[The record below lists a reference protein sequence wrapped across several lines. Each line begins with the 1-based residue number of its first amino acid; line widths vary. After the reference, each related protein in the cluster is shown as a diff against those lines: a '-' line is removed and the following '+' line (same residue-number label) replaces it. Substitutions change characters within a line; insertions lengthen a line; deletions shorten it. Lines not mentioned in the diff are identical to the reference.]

1 MDIKLTKCQKDVME
15 VIWANNGRIMIQ
27 DIISGVKKRS
37 GKEWKNSTLSTYLK
51 QLVAKGLLDYQRIN
65 MFSYYWPT
73 VSREEYAELVQEQ
86 VKEEW
91 FGRSAKAFGTAFFK
105 KVKMSD
111 EQRASILKKID
122 ELED

>member
-65 MFSYYWPT
+65 MFPIT
-73 VSREEYAELVQEQ
+73 
-86 VKEEW
+86 
-91 FGRSAKAFGTAFFK
+91 GR
-105 KVKMSD
+105 
-111 EQRASILKKID
+111 Q
-122 ELED
+122 